1 MLPDSVTP
9 VEARNRV
16 SGGAVLFDVRDRD
29 EWDEVHV
36 DGASL
41 IPLDELA
48 EHLDEIPRTSD
59 VILMCRS
66 GRRSGIAQQTL
77 RDAGFERVA
86 NLVGGILA
94 WEEDGLPVVRSNSA
108 AG

>member
-1 MLPDSVTP
+1 VLPDSVSP
-9 VEARNRV
+9 AEARRLV
-16 SGGAVLFDVRDRD
+16 SEGASLFDVRERE

-41 IPLDELA
+41 IPLDDLG
-48 EHLDEIPRTSD
+48 EHLDEIPRKTD

-77 RDAGFERVA
+77 RNAGFERVA
-86 NLVGGILA
+86 NLVGGIIA
-94 WEEDGLPVVRSNSA
+94 WEEDGLPVVRSNPA
-108 AG
+108 AD